1 MKRIEIAGKLRAVTL
16 LISLFLVS
24 PSMIQGQS
32 VKRIDGT
39 SVNTDSI
46 RRHVIFLMGQA
57 KVKGLEMAIFNSNK
71 LIYKEA
77 FGTANDSGAKL
88 HSSMSI
94 YGASL
99 SKTVFAVLVMKLV
112 EEGIIDLDKPLQDYL
127 PKPIYEYPQ
136 KTKWQDNYNDLRTDT
151 LYRKIT
157 ARMCLDHTT
166 GFPNWRWDNPDQK
179 LKIASVP
186 GSRYSYS
193 GEGLV
198 YLQTVIEKVTGK
210 SLEQL
215 MEQKIYKQFGMK
227 NSAYTWLPKFEG
239 DYALGYNQE
248 GKSYEKDKDNE
259 ARSASTL
266 ETTLDDYTAFVETL
280 LQGKGLKKTLRDEMF
295 KPQIRLR
302 SVNQFGP
309 LSRKDTSAYDAI
321 SLSYGLGWGLLKSPY
336 GWGAFKEG
344 HGDGFQHY
352 CIVFPE
358 IGTGIIIMTNSDNG
372 ESIFKD
378 LLETTIGDEYT
389 PWKWENYIPYNNKL
403 VQK

>member
-1 MKRIEIAGKLRAVTL
+1 
-16 LISLFLVS
+16 
-24 PSMIQGQS
+24 
-32 VKRIDGT
+32 
-39 SVNTDSI
+39 
-46 RRHVIFLMGQA
+46 
-57 KVKGLEMAIFNSNK
+57 
-71 LIYKEA
+71 
-77 FGTANDSGAKL
+77 
-88 HSSMSI
+88 
-94 YGASL
+94 
-99 SKTVFAVLVMKLV
+99 
-112 EEGIIDLDKPLQDYL
+112 
-127 PKPIYEYPQ
+127 
-136 KTKWQDNYNDLRTDT
+136 
-151 LYRKIT
+151 
-157 ARMCLDHTT
+157 
-166 GFPNWRWDNPDQK
+166 
-179 LKIASVP
+179 
-186 GSRYSYS
+186 
-193 GEGLV
+193 
-198 YLQTVIEKVTGK
+198 
-210 SLEQL
+210 
-215 MEQKIYKQFGMK
+215 MK

>member
-16 LISLFLVS
+16 LISLFRVS

-57 KVKGLEMAIFNSNK
+57 KVKGLEMAIFNSDK

-193 GEGLV
+193 
-198 YLQTVIEKVTGK
+198 
-210 SLEQL
+210 
-215 MEQKIYKQFGMK
+215 
-227 NSAYTWLPKFEG
+227 
-239 DYALGYNQE
+239 
-248 GKSYEKDKDNE
+248 
-259 ARSASTL
+259 
-266 ETTLDDYTAFVETL
+266 
-280 LQGKGLKKTLRDEMF
+280 
-295 KPQIRLR
+295 
-302 SVNQFGP
+302 
-309 LSRKDTSAYDAI
+309 
-321 SLSYGLGWGLLKSPY
+321 
-336 GWGAFKEG
+336 
-344 HGDGFQHY
+344 
-352 CIVFPE
+352 
-358 IGTGIIIMTNSDNG
+358 
-372 ESIFKD
+372 
-378 LLETTIGDEYT
+378 
-389 PWKWENYIPYNNKL
+389 
-403 VQK
+403 